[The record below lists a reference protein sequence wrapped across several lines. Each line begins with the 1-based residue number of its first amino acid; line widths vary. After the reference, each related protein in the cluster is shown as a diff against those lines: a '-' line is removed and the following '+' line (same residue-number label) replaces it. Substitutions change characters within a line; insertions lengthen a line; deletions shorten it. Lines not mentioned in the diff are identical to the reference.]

1 MNRRQ
6 SPGNRSPKIGPR
18 GHPCPALHKSGIER
32 IAAQMSHGRFG
43 YNQAITLG
51 TLSGSTVVQ
60 PFPLKQEIEDL
71 KCALPAFGCGM
82 LGLRIDDLEGAR
94 HCKT

>member
-6 SPGNRSPKIGPR
+6 SQVSRSTKIGPR
-18 GHPCPALHKSGIER
+18 GHLCPGLHNSVIER
-32 IAAQMSHGRFG
+32 IAAQMSQGRFG
-43 YNQAITLG
+43 HNQAITLG
-51 TLSGSTVVQ
+51 TLSGSIVVQ

-82 LGLRIDDLEGAR
+82 LGLRIDDFEGVR
-94 HCKT
+94 YCKA